1 MTNRLLP
8 VKQNIFFFY
17 YLNASPPRCMWPSPA
32 RQVARNVAP
41 CNTIQATCIAT
52 RNLYRNKIAKRVARE
67 IALCNSAL
75 RVKSMLLL
83 FIYWSK
89 RLTRLLYSKSFIC
102 RRHLCASILCTSM
115 VFSNEKKNIWIS
127 LIWKGFLFTWELV
140 CWIIY
145 QQQHQR
151 LLRHETVKFAKNCK
165 ERIFF
170 QHLGVTRG
178 EFGEI

>member
-32 RQVARNVAP
+32 RQVARNVAQ

-115 VFSNEKKNIWIS
+115 VFSNEKKKHLDFTSMKRLSLYLRTGMLNNISTATSTS
-127 LIWKGFLFTWELV
+127 LKTW
-140 CWIIY
+140 
-145 QQQHQR
+145 
-151 LLRHETVKFAKNCK
+151 N
-165 ERIFF
+165 
-170 QHLGVTRG
+170 G
-178 EFGEI
+178 